1 MPPLFPAAALLA
13 VGALLVIL
21 PVPGDSSRALHASG
35 RCAEIVRRGQ
45 TLKPRSGGRGWSE
58 KHDDLDGCLSQCT
71 SGYKYVVE
79 NQATGTCYCWRP
91 DSDYRWSNDANDD
104 LVHDV
109 SDCQES
115 NSSASSS
122 SDGGGSAARSLTR
135 AGDLADCVHIY
146 HHYTL
151 KSSGGGRGWL
161 RKYDDLGTCMSRCKR
176 DDGYMYIVEN
186 TQSGKC
192 YCYQHSNGNYRW
204 SNEEIGSDVL
214 YSISNCYSHSK
225 LDCPNDDDQQDWI
238 DQQKNMRCKDYSGR
252 FKMRR
257 GYEYTNFDGRR
268 KSYDGSM
275 GHCKTLC
282 KGIIIG
288 DLPGIPADCWVV
300 EYDEDDGDCT
310 MYRECEEL
318 EEHWADQVSVYCG
331 LT

>member
-1 MPPLFPAAALLA
+1 MPPLFPCAAALLA

-58 KHDDLDGCLSQCT
+58 KHNDLDGCLSQCT

-109 SDCQES
+109 IDCQES

-135 AGDLADCVHIY
+135 AADFADCVHVY

-186 TQSGKC
+186 TQSG
-192 YCYQHSNGNYRW
+192 
-204 SNEEIGSDVL
+204 
-214 YSISNCYSHSK
+214 
-225 LDCPNDDDQQDWI
+225 
-238 DQQKNMRCKDYSGR
+238 
-252 FKMRR
+252 
-257 GYEYTNFDGRR
+257 